1 MNEGYMLFWDH
12 VNFLKINLTVK
23 LLQFLID
30 NVL

>member
-1 MNEGYMLFWDH
+1 MKGRCLFWDH

-23 LLQFLID
+23 FLQFLID

>member
-1 MNEGYMLFWDH
+1 MNGSCLFWDH